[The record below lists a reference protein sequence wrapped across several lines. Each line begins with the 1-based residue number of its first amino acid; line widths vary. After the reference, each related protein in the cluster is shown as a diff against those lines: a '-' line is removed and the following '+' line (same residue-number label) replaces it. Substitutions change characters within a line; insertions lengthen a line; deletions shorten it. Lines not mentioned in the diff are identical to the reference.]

1 MDLILMKLAEHIT
14 RQEPVCLCVVVAA
27 NGGVPRH
34 AGSKMLVF
42 PDGSSLGTV
51 GGGGVEAAAIK
62 AALDA
67 LQTQKPALMQY
78 SLNAGDESALGI
90 CGGEMQIYVEPFLAQ
105 PKLLIVGAGHVG
117 KAVARL
123 GKFLNFRILV
133 SDDRAGLCTTA
144 EFPDADQLLPIPME
158 EIPLSIE
165 IDRHTYIVDVSR
177 GSDLDI
183 QGLPALLA
191 AKPAYIGVIGS
202 RRRWETTRKGL
213 LEKGISEEELAR
225 IKSPVGLHIH
235 AETPEEI
242 AVSILAEIIALRN
255 NPSARQTT

>member
-1 MDLILMKLAEHIT
+1 
-14 RQEPVCLCVVVAA
+14 
-27 NGGVPRH
+27 
-34 AGSKMLVF
+34 
-42 PDGSSLGTV
+42 
-51 GGGGVEAAAIK
+51 
-62 AALDA
+62 
-67 LQTQKPALMQY
+67 
-78 SLNAGDESALGI
+78 
-90 CGGEMQIYVEPFLAQ
+90 MQIYVEPFLAQ

-123 GKFLNFRILV
+123 GKFLNFQILV
-133 SDDRAGLCTTA
+133 SDDRAGLCTAA

>member
-1 MDLILMKLAEHIT
+1 
-14 RQEPVCLCVVVAA
+14 
-27 NGGVPRH
+27 
-34 AGSKMLVF
+34 
-42 PDGSSLGTV
+42 
-51 GGGGVEAAAIK
+51 
-62 AALDA
+62 
-67 LQTQKPALMQY
+67 
-78 SLNAGDESALGI
+78 
-90 CGGEMQIYVEPFLAQ
+90 MQIYVEPFLAQ

-123 GKFLNFRILV
+123 GKFLNFQILV
-133 SDDRAGLCTTA
+133 SDDRAGLCTAA

-158 EIPLSIE
+158 EIPQSIE
-165 IDRHTYIVDVSR
+165 IDRQTYIVDVSR

-191 AKPAYIGVIGS
+191 AKPVYRGDWLPPAL
-202 RRRWETTRKGL
+202 ETTRKGL

-242 AVSILAEIIALRN
+242 AVSILAEIIAHQKQSVC
-255 NPSARQTT
+255 PSDDIRAGMWKHYVIVETVEELIERLAKQTGETRIIAGGPT